1 MELRFNFEKSLQAAA
16 YLLHLEDGKMPY
28 LRLLTL
34 LYVAERE
41 LLAESASPLTGDIFK
56 AMPCGPVP
64 GHVHDLIR
72 GHGSRSIE
80 WEKHIRRVGYS
91 VRLVEDPGRG
101 ALPREVVDKLNEVS
115 ARYIDRDHWEAG
127 DLTRDF
133 PEWATHYPG
142 DGGAGLIP
150 VSEILEAQK
159 ADGENLEVIQE
170 AEAARNHMAKLF
182 GERKPKNREGH
193 VEAVG

>member
-72 GHGSRSIE
+72 GYGTRSVD
-80 WEKHIRRVGYS
+80 WEKYIRRVGYS
-91 VRLVEDPGRG
+91 VKLVEDPGRG
-101 ALPREVVDKLNEVS
+101 KLPPEVVDKLNEVS
-115 ARYIDRDHWEAG
+115 DRYIDRDHWGVG

-133 PEWATHYPG
+133 PEWAKNYPG
-142 DGGAGLIP
+142 GGAGLIP

-159 ADGENLEVIQE
+159 ADGDALEIIQE
-170 AEAARNHMAKLF
+170 AEAARSHMAKLF
-182 GERKPKNREGH
+182 GDRKPKNREDH
-193 VEAVG
+193 VEAVK